1 MLLRGNNSSA
11 LFVAVRLGLLK
22 VLMKKCVEGQ
32 TFLSVMADLRRQLLK
47 EKGASLLRHV
57 GLEKNT
63 GEGEENFKAEPW
75 SDYFDEQMVIDGGFQ
90 VYKAGKTGP
99 ICLFIHGAGHT
110 SLSWALV
117 AVINFI
123 LF

>member
-1 MLLRGNNSSA
+1 
-11 LFVAVRLGLLK
+11 
-22 VLMKKCVEGQ
+22 
-32 TFLSVMADLRRQLLK
+32 MADLRKQLLK

-57 GLEKNT
+57 GLENKKN
-63 GEGEENFKAEPW
+63 ESEENFQVEPW
-75 SDYFDEQMVIDGGFQ
+75 NDYFDEQMMIDGGFQ

-117 AVINFI
+117 AVIYLLNFRI
-123 LF
+123 SLSLITSNSVIHLYLFWQYSSLY